1 MSGLDAIAA
10 QVEVER
16 PALGVDRPRVPD
28 RHGANHA
35 DALRAEVDAYDRPR
49 NKSPP
54 QPLADSAK
62 TQATASS
69 ARRVIKGSMISIDET
84 LMIPLPAPGCLR
96 NGHAVWESEV
106 SDGPARSSFS
116 RSATW
121 KSRSIC
127 AFAISMSALIDD
139 RFSLRIGRGL
149 VVVVQENVVG
159 AGLAEIGGVEPLP
172 RTGCRRAGAF
182 RSASTRARSAVT
194 YEA

>member
-1 MSGLDAIAA
+1 M
-10 QVEVER
+10 
-16 PALGVDRPRVPD
+16 
-28 RHGANHA
+28 
-35 DALRAEVDAYDRPR
+35 
-49 NKSPP
+49 
-54 QPLADSAK
+54 
-62 TQATASS
+62 
-69 ARRVIKGSMISIDET
+69 
-84 LMIPLPAPGCLR
+84 
-96 NGHAVWESEV
+96 

-172 RTGCRRAGAF
+172 GLDVDEQAPSGRLRLALDPQSLTRPDRHLGAREIEF
-182 RSASTRARSAVT
+182 EEAATRAWDAVGVAAEIVRVE
-194 YEA
+194 EAVPLGRKPSFSPTSQ